1 MIGAPVRLQVV
12 APYPTGHIVMALD
25 NDRIHHATLLQPFL
39 DDMKAPLNAFY
50 DPLPANTQIPY
61 SSCVK
66 IAQY

>member
-1 MIGAPVRLQVV
+1 
-12 APYPTGHIVMALD
+12 MALD